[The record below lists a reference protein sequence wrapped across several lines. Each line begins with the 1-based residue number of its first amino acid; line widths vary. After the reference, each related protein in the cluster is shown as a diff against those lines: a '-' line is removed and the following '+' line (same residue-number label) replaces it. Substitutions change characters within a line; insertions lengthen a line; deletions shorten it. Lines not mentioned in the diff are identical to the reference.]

1 MDRIGRSTLSSFQ
14 RVQEFLAQQP
24 STNVPAELG
33 AQKLELENAI
43 AQLLSEAVDQDA
55 SGRFVRAHTEHQRK
69 LRDTLYVEHMQPISR
84 VAREVFGVTGMD
96 RAFLMP
102 RGRTN
107 QPLIAAAG
115 AMALAA
121 ERQKDVLLQHGLA
134 PDFIEK
140 LTSAASALDAARNAK
155 VESNRRSL
163 TATATV
169 KAQLK
174 RGRKAV
180 RLLDAIIK
188 PRLAGN
194 PQLLAAWQSATRVR
208 PTSAATASDASVVV
222 VSPEKAA

>member
-1 MDRIGRSTLSSFQ
+1 MDRSGRSTLSSFQ

-24 STNVPAELG
+24 RANVPDGLG
-33 AQKLELENAI
+33 AQKAELDEVI
-43 AQLLSEAVDQDA
+43 AQLLSTSVDQDA
-55 SGRFVRAHTEHQRK
+55 GVRFARAHTESERK
-69 LRDTLYVEHMQPISR
+69 LREVLYKEHMQPISR

-115 AMALAA
+115 AMARAA
-121 ERQKDVLLQHGLA
+121 EREKDVLLHHGLA
-134 PDFIEK
+134 PDFIER
-140 LTSAASALDAARNAK
+140 LTAAAAALDAARNAK
-155 VESNRRSL
+155 VESSRRRT

-180 RLLDAIIK
+180 RLLDAVLT

-194 PQLLAAWQSATRVR
+194 PQLLAAWESATRVR
-208 PTSAATASDASVVV
+208 PTSAAAASDAPGVVV
-222 VSPEKAA
+222 RADRAA